1 METLVSTPI
10 SLETRCVARSCE
22 DFASPLLLQLR
33 RGYEECSVLPIPESV
48 DDWRDEHR
56 TARKRAGRATRLG
69 YVVREV
75 EREQYVDDVFAV
87 NTSLDM
93 RQGRPMTRP
102 YRERPNFVP
111 LPPYPCAR
119 HAVRTYGVL
128 DTRGTL
134 VAYSWIYRAG
144 ELALV
149 SSILGHG
156 ERLDDGV
163 MYLLFAGV
171 VERESE
177 EPGFFVYNRH
187 DSGTEGLRFF
197 KSKLGFE
204 RTEVE
209 WRL

>member
-1 METLVSTPI
+1 MTTLTATPI
-10 SLETRCVARSCE
+10 SVELDCAFLSCS
-22 DFASPLLLQLR
+22 DFASPLLLQLS
-33 RGYEECSVLPIPESV
+33 RGYEECSVLPISSV
-48 DDWRDEHR
+48 DEWRAEHR
-56 TARKRAGRATRLG
+56 TARKRASHCANLG
-69 YVVREV
+69 YQVREV
-75 EREQYVDDVFAV
+75 AREEYVDDVFAV
-87 NTSLDM
+87 NTSLDS

-102 YRERPNFVP
+102 YLERPRFTP
-111 LPPYPCAR
+111 LPPYPCDR

-128 DTRGTL
+128 DARGTL

-156 ERLDDGV
+156 DHLANDV

-171 VERESE
+171 VERESA

-187 DSGTEGLRFF
+187 DSGTEGLRYF

-204 RTEVE
+204 RMGVE